1 MTAVEFP
8 TTVSD
13 FHDAIKRCDLELVEG
28 VDVKVLNAS
37 DEHGFTG
44 LMWAA
49 WLGHVDIGDAL
60 LELGAEIKA
69 KDSDGQDALYHA
81 CWQGEDK
88 FVNLL
93 LGKGADPNSLDID
106 GETPL
111 MAASHHG
118 CVEAVQ
124 ALIKR
129 NASIL
134 MTDRN
139 GMTAYDHCVKWG
151 HMEKL
156 GELLRHE
163 KSLVKE
169 MTRRFN
175 EMGTE
180 EPIEMCTV
188 HNDGMRRGTGTS
200 SSSSPGV
207 SAEEKTI
214 TTTSTP
220 IVEPQWIEVDME
232 TEERSSVARSG
243 SSDSCN
249 SAQSCISI
257 NIWKRRGVSPLQV
270 DTEDCFEDDEE
281 ELPPSEIDISEDVRR
296 FLDSFPP
303 PATQCTVCE
312 DESGDLL
319 SCTECDEVLCPS
331 CWKDEHQNKKRRS
344 HVGKP
349 TQQESR
355 LEVVAQVAVQLSR
368 VLENT
373 ETERDTMAHELH
385 KRHEVQTALVQD
397 LHSERM
403 KRAQM
408 ESELMR
414 MQERQREMT
423 DLIHRRDA
431 KYQAYIADLQ
441 KRSTAERQNFETRE
455 AEVRRHVQQSTSE
468 LAEARR
474 MFGMRE
480 SEYKLQIQTAVMRA
494 QRANSNM
501 EQLRSDLSRMRS
513 EAERSREEASRARH
527 RLDLERMKCQRYE
540 EENKRLLRQ
549 IHRMMPEYENR
560 RSKSEYTFP
569 GAGSSGTSGYGG
581 STYNN
586 YGSYGRSGTASGGPM
601 PEKTPKDELRD
612 ALYQVKRFGIEKVE
626 DAIVNVLNNSLNNIT
641 VFEAWTIVGLPMG
654 AAGSRQKAKKLLT
667 KFHPDR
673 VQDNAKKESM
683 RKRFQ
688 IINHTRGLLPEH

>member
-1 MTAVEFP
+1 MTEFP
-8 TTVSD
+8 TTVSG
-13 FHDAIKRCDLELVEG
+13 FHDAIKRCDLEMVEG

-49 WLGHVDIGDAL
+49 WLGHVEIGEAL
-60 LELGAEIKA
+60 LEIGADIKA
-69 KDSDGQDALYHA
+69 QDSDGQDALYHA
-81 CWQGEDK
+81 CWQGEGK

-93 LGKGADPNSLDID
+93 LEKGADPNSLDID

-111 MAASHHG
+111 MAAAHHG
-118 CVEAVQ
+118 CVETIQ
-124 ALIKR
+124 SLLKKE
-129 NASIL
+129 ASISIK
-134 MTDRN
+134 DRN
-139 GMTAYDHCVKWG
+139 GMCAYDHCIKWG
-151 HMEKL
+151 HQEKI
-156 GELLRHE
+156 GSLLKQEDSH
-163 KSLVKE
+163 VKE

-175 EMGTE
+175 EMGKE
-180 EPIEMCTV
+180 DPIEIHV
-188 HNDGMRRGTGTS
+188 HHLRRDTGTS

-214 TTTSTP
+214 TTATSTP
-220 IVEPQWIEVDME
+220 NVEPQWIEVDME
-232 TEERSSVARSG
+232 SSVERSSSVARSG

-249 SAQSCISI
+249 SAHSCISI
-257 NIWKRRGVSPLQV
+257 NLWKRRGFSPLQI
-270 DTEDCFEDDEE
+270 DTDPEFDDDEE
-281 ELPPSEIDISEDVRR
+281 ELPPSEIDIAEDVRR
-296 FLDSFPP
+296 FLDSFPS
-303 PATQCTVCE
+303 PATACTVCE

-319 SCTECDEVLCPS
+319 SCTECDEVLCPT
-331 CWKDEHQNKKRRS
+331 CWKNEHQNKKRRG

-368 VLENT
+368 VLEKT

-403 KRAQM
+403 KRAQL

-441 KRSTAERQNFETRE
+441 KRSTSERQLFEQRE

-468 LAEARR
+468 LSEARR

-480 SEYKLQIQTAVMRA
+480 SEYKLQIQTAVTRA
-494 QRANSNM
+494 QRATSNA
-501 EQLRSDLSRMRS
+501 EQLRAELSRMRS

-569 GAGSSGTSGYGG
+569 GAGSSGSGTGTGYGG
-581 STYNN
+581 SYHSNF
-586 YGSYGRSGTASGGPM
+586 YGGRSGTASGAPM

-612 ALYQVKRFGIEKVE
+612 ALHHVKRHGIEHVE
-626 DAIVNVLNNSLNNIT
+626 DVVINVLNNSLNNIT

-667 KFHPDR
+667 RFHPDR
-673 VQDNAKKESM
+673 VQDEKKKESM